1 MLNHWPFAAC
11 HMLCNQFFF
20 SMVPCH
26 QARRSGKEPSLLKPK
41 WAAVSDIMTRTLGTF
56 LHCPLACIGL
66 AEARERTAAKV

>member
-1 MLNHWPFAAC
+1 M
-11 HMLCNQFFF
+11 
-20 SMVPCH
+20 
-26 QARRSGKEPSLLKPK
+26 LKPK